1 MDDDR
6 MLSNFS
12 PAVAHAAFI
21 SALSE
26 LWAAKA
32 SASAVIATISA
43 FIGADQV
50 LLYLLLLSMVLDFV
64 FGIWD
69 AHRRRRFR
77 CRAMQRGAGK
87 LGWYF
92 VYVGL
97 VAIVDV
103 AVAHSTGYHFP
114 CLDLFLTYLILTETV
129 SVTAHLQSMGVRV
142 PPLLMSFVQHTRKHV
157 EKRFSSA
164 SEKTVDSVLPDI
176 PLSDKCQ
183 KIDDS
188 EIK

>member
-1 MDDDR
+1 MDDNH

-12 PAVAHAAFI
+12 PAVAHTAFL
-21 SALSE
+21 SALAE

-32 SASAVIATISA
+32 SVSAVIAAIST
-43 FIGADQV
+43 FLGADQV
-50 LLYLLLLSMVLDFV
+50 LIYLLLLSMVLDFL
-64 FGIWD
+64 FGVWD

-87 LGWYF
+87 IGWYF

-103 AVAHSTGYHFP
+103 AVAHATSFHFP
-114 CLDLFLTYLILTETV
+114 CLDLFLAYLVLTETV

-142 PPLLMSFVQHTRKHV
+142 PPLLLSFVQRARKSV
-157 EKRFSSA
+157 EKKFDNPESTT
-164 SEKTVDSVLPDI
+164 EE
-176 PLSDKCQ
+176 PLFEDKCQ
-183 KIDDS
+183 KIGQNR
-188 EIK
+188 IK